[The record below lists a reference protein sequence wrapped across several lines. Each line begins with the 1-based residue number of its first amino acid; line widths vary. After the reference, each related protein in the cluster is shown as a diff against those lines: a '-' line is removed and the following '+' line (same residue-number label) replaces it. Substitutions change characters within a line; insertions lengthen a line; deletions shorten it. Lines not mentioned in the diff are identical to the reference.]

1 MEYTDSIRM
10 KAVTGI
16 GGVFRVRQ
24 VVTYHIFIL
33 NEIWVFTL
41 NLIL

>member
-24 VVTYHIFIL
+24 VVTYHIFIYDMCCTVL
-33 NEIWVFTL
+33 
-41 NLIL
+41 